1 MALCTGMPS
10 SQPAAPRPSQN
21 LFRATS
27 SLKPP
32 GEPLHF
38 QPNLSQCRGVSS
50 QNPQGSHSLLS
61 RPHFSPYFG
70 YNYMFTD
77 LFPITSLSESQHPLN
92 KSSRETYS

>member
-1 MALCTGMPS
+1 MALCTDVPS

-38 QPNLSQCRGVSS
+38 QPQPHPVQGRLFTEPSGIPQPAVQTSISALILGIITCSQIC
-50 QNPQGSHSLLS
+50 
-61 RPHFSPYFG
+61 
-70 YNYMFTD
+70 
-77 LFPITSLSESQHPLN
+77 FP
-92 KSSRETYS
+92 